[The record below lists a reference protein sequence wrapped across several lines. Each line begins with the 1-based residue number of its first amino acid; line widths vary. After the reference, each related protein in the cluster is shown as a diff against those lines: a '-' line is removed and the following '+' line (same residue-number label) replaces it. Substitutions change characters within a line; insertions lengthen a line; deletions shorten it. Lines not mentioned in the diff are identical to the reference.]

1 MIFLTPASLARFS
14 PGRLRDSSEGKKQE
28 ARHLSQWKKEAH
40 TWRATQTK
48 GAKGGK
54 TVSGEETASQLLLVY
69 KVNLLLDERDTVAAA
84 KKLRQTVSPS
94 RLLL

>member
-1 MIFLTPASLARFS
+1 MLGSPLGDAETQARERNR
-14 PGRLRDSSEGKKQE
+14 RLDTCP
-28 ARHLSQWKKEAH
+28 QWKKEAH

-54 TVSGEETASQLLLVY
+54 TFIGEETASQLLLVY